1 MKAINIGIVKAI
13 ISHKMGDDFLTEGK
27 VNNSKND
34 AKKLLNIVKDSPV
47 LQLEFKVFDRLENKT
62 ISSDIAATR
71 YIDNNLSL
79 FEGYSQK
86 EIETEH
92 QKLKDFVDEN
102 VAFVDQEKY
111 ELYKSIGSLISETLN
126 KTNPDVD
133 LIHESFTTVLN
144 HIKKEKEINEEK
156 TIDFPKEIDSERLIE
171 HALNKFTKKY
181 ESLNEEDLKLIKNIV
196 LSSEDGRK
204 SLFETL
210 KTDNISLLK
219 STQKDGMEDKIHE
232 TIDKINKMEFNNETS
247 IKDIMSLHELK
258 SNMS

>member
-13 ISHKMGDDFLTEGK
+13 ISQKMGDDFLTEGK

-34 AKKLLNIVKDSPV
+34 AKKLLNIVKNSPV

-79 FEGYSQK
+79 FENYSQE

-92 QKLKDFVDEN
+92 QKLKNFVDES

-126 KTNPDVD
+126 KKNPDVD
-133 LIHESFTTVLN
+133 LIHESFTTVLG
-144 HIKKEKEINEEK
+144 HIKKEKPIVEEK
-156 TIDFPKEIDSERLIE
+156 TIELPTEIDGERLIE
-171 HALNKFTKKY
+171 HALDKFTKKY
-181 ESLNEEDLKLIKNIV
+181 ESLNEEDLRLIKNIV
-196 LSSEDGRK
+196 LSSKDGRK
-204 SLFETL
+204 SLFESL
-210 KTDNISLLK
+210 KTDNISLLE

-232 TIDKINKMEFNNETS
+232 TIDRINKMQFNNETS